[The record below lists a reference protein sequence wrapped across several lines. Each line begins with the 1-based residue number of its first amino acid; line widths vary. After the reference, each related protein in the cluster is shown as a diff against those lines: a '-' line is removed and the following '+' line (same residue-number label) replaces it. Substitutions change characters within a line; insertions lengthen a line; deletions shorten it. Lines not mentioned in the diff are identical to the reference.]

1 MKRFNYAN
9 DDIYCRL
16 NNHGVGDFLLSYIS
30 TFLFF
35 IPVPHLAASF
45 FSTGKTWKKKE
56 IFHGRF
62 PEGLRLKEML
72 SEINQPVTFCW
83 WKLY

>member
-9 DDIYCRL
+9 DDIYCPL
-16 NNHGVGDFLLSYIS
+16 NNHGVGDFLVSIS
-30 TFLFF
+30 TFLF
-35 IPVPHLAASF
+35 SF
-45 FSTGKTWKKKE
+45 LSRILRLHSFQQQEKLKKKE